1 MEGNMR
7 NKIKKERTKIMQE
20 FKAFITRGNV
30 VDLAVGV
37 IIGGAFGKIISS
49 LVNDIIMPVIGILL
63 GKVDFK
69 ELKYV
74 LSTDAEG
81 EIISS
86 INYGMF
92 IQYIIDFLIVAAA
105 IFLLIKLLASFRK
118 KAEALKEKVKKEEE
132 VATPVAPPAPPVP
145 TKEEV
150 LLTEIRDLL
159 KEKK

>member
-1 MEGNMR
+1 MR

-86 INYGMF
+86 INYGIF
-92 IQYIIDFLIVAAA
+92 IQYIKA
-105 IFLLIKLLASFRK
+105 IAINQ
-118 KAEALKEKVKKEEE
+118 
-132 VATPVAPPAPPVP
+132 
-145 TKEEV
+145 
-150 LLTEIRDLL
+150 
-159 KEKK
+159 